1 MTAEKANKVYM
12 ITEEQ
17 MEAYRTEGYDIR
29 DDPGRIVAY
38 GAGKS
43 VPYEEYAKV
52 CAENKGL
59 KEALEEYCKIE
70 AEAVQ
75 EQAAEAPAKTAGKK
89 KASE

>member
-29 DDPGRIVAY
+29 DDDGRIVAY

-43 VPYEEYAKV
+43 VPYEEFAKV

-59 KEALEEYCKIE
+59 KEALEEYRKIE
-70 AEAVQ
+70 
-75 EQAAEAPAKTAGKK
+75 AEAPAKTAGKK

>member
-29 DDPGRIVAY
+29 DDGRIVAY

-43 VPYEEYAKV
+43 VPYEEFAKV

-59 KEALEEYCKIE
+59 KEALEEYRKIE

-75 EQAAEAPAKTAGKK
+75 EQDAEAPAKTAGKK

>member
-1 MTAEKANKVYM
+1 M
-12 ITEEQ
+12 ISAMMMEESLH
-17 MEAYRTEGYDIR
+17 MELER
-29 DDPGRIVAY
+29 
-38 GAGKS
+38 

-59 KEALEEYCKIE
+59 KEALEEYRKIE

>member
-1 MTAEKANKVYM
+1 M

-29 DDPGRIVAY
+29 DDDGRIVAY

-70 AEAVQ
+70 AEAIQ

>member
-29 DDPGRIVAY
+29 DDDGRIVAY

-43 VPYEEYAKV
+43 PV
-52 CAENKGL
+52 
-59 KEALEEYCKIE
+59 
-70 AEAVQ
+70 
-75 EQAAEAPAKTAGKK
+75 
-89 KASE
+89 

>member
-29 DDPGRIVAY
+29 DDGRIVAY
-38 GAGKS
+38 GVGKS
-43 VPYEEYAKV
+43 VPYEEFAKV

-59 KEALEEYCKIE
+59 KEALEEYRKIE